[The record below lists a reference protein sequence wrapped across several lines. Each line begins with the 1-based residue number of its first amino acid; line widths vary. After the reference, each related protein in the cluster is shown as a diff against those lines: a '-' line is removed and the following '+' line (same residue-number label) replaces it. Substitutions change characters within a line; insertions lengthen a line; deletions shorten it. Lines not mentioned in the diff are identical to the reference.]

1 MNSRDDFF
9 KSPNCPLRLFVRP
22 AELLEAILLAVE
34 TRGPGS
40 VLIVP
45 NAVSSDGG
53 ATLTDVWESLD
64 AGRGDVSACLLE
76 KDLNLGE
83 SGDLGDLAEG
93 DGGALAIRMTG
104 DEAASSGCKN
114 GVFGGSSAVAYVP

>member
-22 AELLEAILLAVE
+22 AELLEATLLAVE

-53 ATLTDVWESLD
+53 ATLTDVWESRD
-64 AGRGDVSACLLE
+64 GGRGDVSACLLE
-76 KDLNLGE
+76 NGLNLGE
-83 SGDLGDLAEG
+83 SGDLGGLNEG
-93 DGGALAIRMTG
+93 DGGARAMRMTG

-114 GVFGGSSAVAYVP
+114 GVLGGSSAVAYVP